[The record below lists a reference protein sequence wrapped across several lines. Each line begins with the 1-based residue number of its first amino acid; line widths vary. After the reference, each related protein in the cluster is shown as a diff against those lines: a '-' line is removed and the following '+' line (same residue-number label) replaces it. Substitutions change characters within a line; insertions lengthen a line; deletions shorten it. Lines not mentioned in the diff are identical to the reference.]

1 MKIYELNLSFDQIII
16 RILQRY
22 LEDIMDVS
30 KGNMDYLI
38 KENVEK
44 LPETLK
50 SIYDVLVVAFEQ
62 LGVAKDAN
70 LVVAIGNTG
79 SGKSTMLSSIIY
91 GSDSLHETYVD

>member
-1 MKIYELNLSFDQIII
+1 MKIFDLNLSFDQIII

-50 SIYDVLVVAFEQ
+50 SIYDVLVVAFE
-62 LGVAKDAN
+62 
-70 LVVAIGNTG
+70 
-79 SGKSTMLSSIIY
+79 
-91 GSDSLHETYVD
+91 

>member
-50 SIYDVLVVAFEQ
+50 SIYDVLVVAFE
-62 LGVAKDAN
+62 
-70 LVVAIGNTG
+70 
-79 SGKSTMLSSIIY
+79 
-91 GSDSLHETYVD
+91 